1 MWPNDYPHSADSW
14 PGATQF
20 IVQDL
25 GHLMAD
31 ARAKVLDG
39 NAARYTT
46 MATCL
51 TLLPVR
57 ISHSA
62 DWVNRLPP
70 PTRSRRVHRHER
82 GRLMLACEG
91 VQSTNAYGRPRR
103 RKPVMSQ
110 PIRAV
115 YKGGQLWLLDPVHLT
130 EGQEIC
136 VLILSE
142 EDRVRAALGDLVV
155 PTSAPTEED
164 VDEEALVREVEEGF
178 RGQPPLSET
187 ILEERREGP

>member
-1 MWPNDYPHSADSW
+1 
-14 PGATQF
+14 
-20 IVQDL
+20 
-25 GHLMAD
+25 
-31 ARAKVLDG
+31 
-39 NAARYTT
+39 
-46 MATCL
+46 
-51 TLLPVR
+51 
-57 ISHSA
+57 
-62 DWVNRLPP
+62 
-70 PTRSRRVHRHER
+70 
-82 GRLMLACEG
+82 
-91 VQSTNAYGRPRR
+91 
-103 RKPVMSQ
+103 MSQ

-130 EGQEIC
+130 EGQEVR

-155 PTSAPTEED
+155 HSSAPTEED